1 MVTEPCLL
9 ATHDCVR
16 SGDALTVRLTVYP
29 HCLILAGALAV
40 NSRKWELLQR
50 SPSRWIGG
58 AALIPGRPWRRQW
71 GRCAN
76 QLYERSNRNR
86 LIAGSIDSISETW
99 ANPELK
105 KSEVSRNFLSFGL
118 PGALSTGS

>member
-40 NSRKWELLQR
+40 NSHKWERRAGNRQAVR
-50 SPSRWIGG
+50 ST
-58 AALIPGRPWRRQW
+58 GRRF
-71 GRCAN
+71 
-76 QLYERSNRNR
+76 LE
-86 LIAGSIDSISETW
+86 
-99 ANPELK
+99 
-105 KSEVSRNFLSFGL
+105 RNFND
-118 PGALSTGS
+118 GATP